1 MSDER
6 RYGTVDGKDVYSRDE
21 YIFEARG
28 FGEIMEGKRGD
39 RFLLKYAEKVT
50 SGWYNA
56 GWHRTFE
63 TYYLGDYCLDHPMCD
78 LTTKEYARLKELQ
91 TEAIAKKEAE
101 EEAKEWRYDH
111 TVYYADNSE
120 EEVWVNKFG
129 ETKQVMKVAPHGDAC

>member
-1 MSDER
+1 MNYV
-6 RYGTVDGKDVYSRDE
+6 YGYVNGKAVYSRDE
-21 YIFEARG
+21 YIYEARG
-28 FGEIMEGKRGD
+28 FEAIINDK
-39 RFLLKYAEKVT
+39 FLLKYAEKVT

-63 TYYLGDYCLDHPMCD
+63 TYHLGDYCLDHPMRD
-78 LTTKEYARLKELQ
+78 LTTKEYTRLKELQ
-91 TEAIAKKEAE
+91 AEAIAKKKAE

-120 EEVWVNKFG
+120 EEVWINKFG